1 MKKPIPATAGFTLV
15 EMAIVLLIVAL
26 AIGGGLSVFSTQMEV
41 QKVKETQSA
50 LDEAREALIGYAV
63 THLATDSRP
72 YLPCPDKT
80 TAAGAGTA
88 NDGQEDRTGTGCVA
102 YDGNLPWVTLGLKGL
117 DGWSNRLRYRVTG
130 APSEAAFAR
139 SDTGMKLDAAG
150 ALTINS
156 AAAAAVATVVPL
168 VVLSHG
174 PNGLG
179 AISSGG
185 TAVGAPTRANE
196 LENADSDAIFISN
209 GPIEIA
215 GSEFDDVVTWL
226 PAGLLFSRLLQ
237 AGVCV
242 KTTACP

>member
-1 MKKPIPATAGFTLV
+1 MKRPIPMTAAGFTLV

-26 AIGGGLSVFSTQMEV
+26 AIGGGLSVFSAQVEV

-50 LDEAREALIGYAV
+50 LDEAKEALIGYAV

-88 NDGQEDRTGTGCVA
+88 NDGQEDKTGTGCVA

-117 DGWSNRLRYRVTG
+117 DGWSNRLRYQVTN
-130 APSEAAFAR
+130 AFAQNNA
-139 SDTGMKLDAAG
+139 GMQLGTAG
-150 ALTINS
+150 TLTINS
-156 AAAAAVATVVPL
+156 AAGAVVATAVPL

-185 TAVGAPTRANE
+185 AAVGAPTRANE
-196 LENADSDAIFISN
+196 LENADNDTIFVSN
-209 GPIEIA
+209 GPIEVA

-226 PAGLLFSRLLQ
+226 PAGLLFSRMLQ

-242 KTTACP
+242 KTSACP

>member
-26 AIGGGLSVFSTQMEV
+26 AIGGGLSVFSTQVEV

-50 LDEAREALIGYAV
+50 LDEAKEALIGYAV

-117 DGWSNRLRYRVTG
+117 DGWSNRLRYQVTN
-130 APSEAAFAR
+130 AFAQNNA
-139 SDTGMKLDAAG
+139 GMQLGTAG
-150 ALTINS
+150 TLTINS
-156 AAAAAVATVVPL
+156 AAPAAVATAVPL

>member
-1 MKKPIPATAGFTLV
+1 
-15 EMAIVLLIVAL
+15 
-26 AIGGGLSVFSTQMEV
+26 
-41 QKVKETQSA
+41 
-50 LDEAREALIGYAV
+50 
-63 THLATDSRP
+63 
-72 YLPCPDKT
+72 
-80 TAAGAGTA
+80 
-88 NDGQEDRTGTGCVA
+88 
-102 YDGNLPWVTLGLKGL
+102 
-117 DGWSNRLRYRVTG
+117 
-130 APSEAAFAR
+130 
-139 SDTGMKLDAAG
+139 MKLDAAG

-156 AAAAAVATVVPL
+156 AAPAAVATAVPL

-196 LENADSDAIFISN
+196 LENADSDTTFVSN
-209 GPIEIA
+209 GPIDLA